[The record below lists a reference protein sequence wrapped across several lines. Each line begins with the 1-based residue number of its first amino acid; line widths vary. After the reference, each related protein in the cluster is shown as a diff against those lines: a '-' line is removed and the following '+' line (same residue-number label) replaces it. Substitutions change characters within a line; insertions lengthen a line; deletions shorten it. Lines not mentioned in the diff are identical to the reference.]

1 MYAVMRKLFFEI
13 FHEFWS
19 ECFQISNKLW
29 GNVSSVL
36 KAERCMYKQI
46 STAVF
51 SGRFVAL
58 FFEFLENISSLP
70 VEAHYLMMIYIY
82 STTTTRV
89 QRVLC
94 RKICKRIYMW
104 GYNCSLT
111 DGLEGNCYD
120 NIWSWITNHYQYTR
134 NIFQYLLKTLKC
146 VSPI

>member
-19 ECFQISNKLW
+19 ECFQISNKVW

-51 SGRFVAL
+51 SGHFVAL

-82 STTTTRV
+82 IPQQPPVSKEFCVVRFVNVFICEDIIVAWRMVLKVIVMITFDHELQITTST
-89 QRVLC
+89 QE
-94 RKICKRIYMW
+94 IFFNIYW
-104 GYNCSLT
+104 
-111 DGLEGNCYD
+111 
-120 NIWSWITNHYQYTR
+120 
-134 NIFQYLLKTLKC
+134 K
-146 VSPI
+146 P

>member
-1 MYAVMRKLFFEI
+1 
-13 FHEFWS
+13 
-19 ECFQISNKLW
+19 
-29 GNVSSVL
+29 
-36 KAERCMYKQI
+36 MYKQI

-94 RKICKRIYMW
+94 RKICKRIYM
-104 GYNCSLT
+104 
-111 DGLEGNCYD
+111 
-120 NIWSWITNHYQYTR
+120 
-134 NIFQYLLKTLKC
+134 
-146 VSPI
+146 